1 MHKVETAS
9 TLKINFVIHRSMRM
23 EDTKWTNK
31 LLKIK
36 DHIFPFI
43 KMIKY
48 LGKKGQPLKELTESQ
63 IISATQL
70 INLIKSGKSSIKVKT
85 KLLCPEKDSRLL
97 AF

>member
-1 MHKVETAS
+1 MEDTEW
-9 TLKINFVIHRSMRM
+9 TNNLLKIN
-23 EDTKWTNK
+23 DP
-31 LLKIK
+31 
-36 DHIFPFI
+36 IFHVI

-70 INLIKSGKSSIKVKT
+70 INLIKSGKSSIKVKA
-85 KLLCPEKDSRLL
+85 KLPCPKKDSRLL

>member
-1 MHKVETAS
+1 
-9 TLKINFVIHRSMRM
+9 M
-23 EDTKWTNK
+23 EDTEWTNK

-70 INLIKSGKSSIKVKT
+70 INLIKSGKSSINVKA

>member
-1 MHKVETAS
+1 
-9 TLKINFVIHRSMRM
+9 M
-23 EDTKWTNK
+23 EDTEWTNK

-36 DHIFPFI
+36 DPIFLVI

-70 INLIKSGKSSIKVKT
+70 INLIKSGKSSIKKSKQNYSVQK
-85 KLLCPEKDSRLL
+85 KIL
-97 AF
+97 ACWHSKQCQLE

>member
-1 MHKVETAS
+1 
-9 TLKINFVIHRSMRM
+9 M

-70 INLIKSGKSSIKVKT
+70 INLIKSGKSKHKSQNKIT
-85 KLLCPEKDSRLL
+85 LSRKRFSPAGILNSVNWNDKQTEGL
-97 AF
+97 